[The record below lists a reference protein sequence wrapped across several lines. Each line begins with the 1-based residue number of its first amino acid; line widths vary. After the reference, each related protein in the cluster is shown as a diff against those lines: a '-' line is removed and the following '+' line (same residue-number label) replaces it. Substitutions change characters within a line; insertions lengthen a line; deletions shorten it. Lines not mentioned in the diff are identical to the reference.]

1 MPERRPVAV
10 VTGVGPGTGAA
21 MARRFANG
29 GYAVAMLAR
38 NQERLS
44 SSSKVEH
51 AAGMRAMSRPGCAR
65 KHAGPRSRRAGLAEV
80 VIHNAVG
87 GLRELLES
95 IPPC

>member
-38 NQERLS
+38 NRERLS
-44 SSSKVEH
+44 SLEQEIETP
-51 AAGMRAMSRPGCAR
+51 AGMRAMSRTRLRSEAR
-65 KHAGPRSRRAGLAEV
+65 WTAFTPSWARR
-80 VIHNAVG
+80 
-87 GLRELLES
+87 RW
-95 IPPC
+95 